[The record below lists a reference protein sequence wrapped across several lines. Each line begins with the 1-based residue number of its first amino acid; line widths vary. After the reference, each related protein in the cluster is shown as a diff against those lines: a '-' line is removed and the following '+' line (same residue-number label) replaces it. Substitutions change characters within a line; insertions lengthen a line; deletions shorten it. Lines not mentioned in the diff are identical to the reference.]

1 MPRAAVLLFF
11 DRPLMPPRRRTAR
24 QPAAAFFPRSRRRL
38 KPGAWVLFIFVLL
51 LLRVLYRGGES
62 VTPRPS
68 PPLSSGEFLVE
79 RVVDG
84 DTLVLAGGE
93 RVRLL
98 GIDAPESV
106 KPNSP
111 VEPLGPEAARA
122 LQEYVR
128 AADDRIRLETESKR
142 DKYGRLLGVAWAGDV
157 CINEA
162 LVEAGLARAETQYSY
177 SEVLKARLLAAQERA
192 RAARRGIW
200 GLATPAER

>member
-1 MPRAAVLLFF
+1 MT
-11 DRPLMPPRRRTAR
+11 PRRRPARRPTA
-24 QPAAAFFPRSRRRL
+24 ALFPRSRRRWS
-38 KPGAWVLFIFVLL
+38 PGAIILVVLVLL
-51 LLRVLYRGGES
+51 LLRLLHRGGE
-62 VTPRPS
+62 PLPHGPS
-68 PPLSSGEFLVE
+68 EPLQSGEYAVE

-84 DTLVLAGGE
+84 DTLLLAGGE

-111 VEPLGPEAARA
+111 VEAFGPEASEAVRD
-122 LQEYVR
+122 YIR
-128 AADDRIRLETESKR
+128 AAGDRIRLETENKR

-162 LVEAGLARAETQYSY
+162 LVEAGLARVEQQYSY
-177 SEVLKARLLAAQERA
+177 PQSLKARLQAAEARA

-200 GLATPAER
+200 APEGVSEP

>member
-1 MPRAAVLLFF
+1 MPS
-11 DRPLMPPRRRTAR
+11 RRRTAR
-24 QPAAAFFPRSRRRL
+24 QPAASFFPRSRRRL
-38 KPGAWVLFIFVLL
+38 TPGAWLLFILVLL
-51 LLRVLYRGGES
+51 LLRLLYRGGES
-62 VTPRPS
+62 FTPRPS

-111 VEPLGPEAARA
+111 VEPFGPEAARA
-122 LQEYVR
+122 LQDYVR
-128 AADDRIRLETESKR
+128 AAGDRIRLETENKR

-162 LVEAGLARAETQYSY
+162 LVEAGLAHAETQYSY
-177 SEVLKARLLAAQERA
+177 SEALKARLLAAQERA

-200 GLATPAER
+200 GPEIPAKR